1 MLGLALN
8 MRNHKYGYAYDYKN
22 FNFQHSN
29 KDMRAFYNL
38 IREIGVTV
46 GNDFSWL
53 RGILWLMESVER
65 TFTGSEGEADF
76 KKAMRGLLSGVRA
89 TNGINTV
96 LKRMHDGIP
105 MLHAERGGS

>member
-1 MLGLALN
+1 
-8 MRNHKYGYAYDYKN
+8 
-22 FNFQHSN
+22 
-29 KDMRAFYNL
+29 
-38 IREIGVTV
+38 
-46 GNDFSWL
+46 
-53 RGILWLMESVER
+53 MESVER